1 MITLENIALHELIGL
16 YTKIVDSSNKQII
29 GLNGKVVDETKSMFV
44 IKTSN
49 GFKKIPKEQ
58 NNWKFSV
65 QSEEIVLHGSNLC
78 KRPFDR
84 VGFKF

>member
-16 YTKIVDSSNKQII
+16 ETKIVDSSNKQII